1 MVDIFEM
8 EFVRRHAA
16 TKQAVEAFLANHLCD
31 EADLGEIVRSPRLM
45 EAMRYAVLG
54 RGKRLRPFLTIE
66 TARMLGGSEVRAL
79 ATGAGVELAHCY
91 SLVHDDLPALDD
103 DDMRR
108 GKPAVHRAFDEATA
122 ILAGNALQALAF
134 EVIADPRWQP
144 DPAIRADLV
153 LGLARASGPGGM
165 IGGQLLDLSAEGR
178 FGVADIDIDGTLRM
192 QTMKTGMLLAF
203 SVEAGALIGGADLH
217 ERDALHRYG
226 RALGQAFQIAD
237 DILDQVATPE
247 VVGKATSKD
256 RGVEKASL
264 VDCLGINGARAEC
277 DRLVAICDEAVSQWS
292 EAAAVLRQA
301 ARFAVMRKA

>member
-1 MVDIFEM
+1 MADNFEM
-8 EFVRRHAA
+8 EFVCRHAA
-16 TKQAVEAFLANHLCD
+16 TKQAVEAFLAKHLCD
-31 EADLGEIVRSPRLM
+31 EADPGEMARAPRLM
-45 EAMRYAVLG
+45 EAMRYAVFG
-54 RGKRLRPFLTIE
+54 RGKRLRSFLTIE
-66 TARMLGGSEVRAL
+66 TARMLGGSEVLAL

-103 DDMRR
+103 DDMHR

-144 DPAIRADLV
+144 NPAIRAELV

-178 FGVADIDIDGTLRM
+178 FGAADMDIDGTLRM

-203 SVEAGALIGGADLH
+203 SVEAGALIGGADFH
-217 ERDALHRYG
+217 ERDALQRYG
-226 RALGQAFQIAD
+226 RALGQAVQIAD
-237 DILDQVATPE
+237 DILDRVATPE

-256 RGVEKASL
+256 RGLKRASL
-264 VDCLGINGARAEC
+264 ADCLDFDRAQAEC
-277 DRLVAICDEAVSQWS
+277 YRLVAICDEAVSQWN

-301 ARFAVMRKA
+301 ARFAVARKA